1 MTVTRDD
8 VHHLVDAVPA
18 EALPEVDAYLR
29 AYAGPA
35 GRSLERRLADA
46 GLLEEPEPLTA
57 PLPDAE
63 RLSEARRRA
72 GQGKPLSEFVSE
84 SR

>member
-1 MTVTRDD
+1 MTVSRDD
-8 VHHLVDAVPA
+8 VHRLVDAVPA

-29 AYAGPA
+29 AYAEPI

-46 GLLEEPEPLTA
+46 GLLEEPEPLTK
-57 PLPDAE
+57 PVPDIE
-63 RLSEARRRA
+63 RLTEARRHA

-84 SR
+84 NR